1 MKFYLRVKIEW
12 GELPTSP
19 KGIVYTPIVIQIFFS
34 YLAKIEYNCCSLNF
48 RQWTNSP
55 FSLLF
60 SEDRIHL
67 NFVRKFIRE
76 NVLLKTTIFI
86 VNFLYTFLKHCNM
99 TIVFRMFC
107 YSLYSICFPLIFKK
121 YQICLFWTALLKKKT
136 FCSILF
142 TKLDIGCKL
151 IWFPKDSISFDVW
164 SVFLKLFYTE
174 SYDAWS

>member
-1 MKFYLRVKIEW
+1 MNIMLETDKERLYWWQIFSETYVDFKRYLSIVNFFISLDLYVKFYLQVKIEW

-86 VNFLYTFLKHCNM
+86 VNFLYTFLK
-99 TIVFRMFC
+99 
-107 YSLYSICFPLIFKK
+107 
-121 YQICLFWTALLKKKT
+121 
-136 FCSILF
+136 
-142 TKLDIGCKL
+142 
-151 IWFPKDSISFDVW
+151 
-164 SVFLKLFYTE
+164 
-174 SYDAWS
+174 